1 MKFRRLIKRTAE
13 EIGATIRIAKVTSW
27 GEALNT
33 FRAKADI
40 QKMVRNG
47 YRESPAAKKR
57 LLKKHSTMI
66 RYFEITFG
74 DFLSTY
80 QWFPLRKAIHRIKPF
95 GFVGG
100 KGWRMHPT
108 LLRRV

>member
-1 MKFRRLIKRTAE
+1 MKFKRLIKRTAE

-33 FRAKADI
+33 FRAKIDI

-57 LLKKHSTMI
+57 LLKKHATMI
-66 RYFEITFG
+66 RYFEKTFG

-80 QWFPLRKAIHRIKPF
+80 QLVVPAPES
-95 GFVGG
+95 
-100 KGWRMHPT
+100 T
-108 LLRRV
+108 